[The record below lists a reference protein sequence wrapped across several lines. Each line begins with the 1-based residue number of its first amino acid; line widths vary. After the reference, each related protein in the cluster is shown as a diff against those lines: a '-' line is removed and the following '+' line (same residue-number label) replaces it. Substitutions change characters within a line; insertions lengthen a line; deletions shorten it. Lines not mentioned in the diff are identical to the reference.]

1 MPVCARHTHTGSH
14 VYTRARLPIGLIGF
28 RVRGWRGPARAGVNL
43 RKCVTPSQNRVTE
56 HATAALVHAIQSDRK
71 YYTEKDTLR
80 VVFFVRHKKLYA
92 LKHSAFRKSELFL
105 SVR

>member
-1 MPVCARHTHTGSH
+1 MCA
-14 VYTRARLPIGLIGF
+14 AR
-28 RVRGWRGPARAGVNL
+28 RGASNI
-43 RKCVTPSQNRVTE
+43 KCVTPSQNRVTE

-80 VVFFVRHKKLYA
+80 VVLFVRHEKLYA
-92 LKHSAFRKSELFL
+92 LMHSAFRKSELFL

>member
-1 MPVCARHTHTGSH
+1 MADPETG
-14 VYTRARLPIGLIGF
+14 VTRDQTKADPNYID
-28 RVRGWRGPARAGVNL
+28 RGQGPARAGVNL

-80 VVFFVRHKKLYA
+80 VVLFVRHEKLYA
-92 LKHSAFRKSELFL
+92 LMHSAFRKSELFL